1 MVSVSPRE
9 LGAYTPTPNQAMLLT
24 EEQLAIKRMVADFAR
39 RELADGAFKPE
50 TDEQYRA
57 RLTKLAQQGLL
68 GMTAP
73 VEYGGGGLSYF
84 DALLAVEEMAKY
96 DPRSAGEMHTNGTGT
111 ASHLWVLGTPEQQER
126 WLRPICEGRMR
137 CAIAMTEPEAGS
149 AATEMTTTATPM
161 QDGSGAYC
169 LNGGKIFIS
178 GGKRADIFITYARFG
193 SPPFENSGKQIG
205 ALVVEKST
213 PGFSVLRNDH
223 NMADED
229 QAQLVFSDCVI
240 PASNVLVTGNA
251 FGRLIRIYNR
261 NRLSGVAQALGMATA
276 SYEDALQ
283 HVQVR
288 RQFGRELAD
297 FQGLQWMLADMAI
310 QLNACRATLY
320 QAAMAESSDGDLDPL
335 QVSLAKVFVAE
346 TCVRVCDMAIQ
357 LFGGYGYMAD
367 APVNQRYR
375 RVRGTAIYG
384 GTMQIHRN
392 MIAARVLGRRNN
404 QRRR

>member
-1 MVSVSPRE
+1 VRLSEDQV
-9 LGAYTPTPNQAMLLT
+9 
-24 EEQLAIKRMVADFAR
+24 AIQRMVAEFAR

-50 TDEQYRA
+50 TEEEYRL
-57 RLTKLAQQGLL
+57 RLRKLAQQGLL

-84 DALLAVEEMAKY
+84 DALLAVEEMAKH

-111 ASHLWVLGTPEQQER
+111 ASHLWVLGTPQQQER
-126 WLRPICEGRMR
+126 WLRPICAGKIR

-149 AATEMTTTATPM
+149 AATEMTTTATPTP
-161 QDGSGAYC
+161 DGKTFC

-193 SPPFENSGKQIG
+193 TPPFEAGGRQIG
-205 ALVVEKST
+205 ALVVEKDT
-213 PGFSVLRNDH
+213 PGFSILRNDH

-229 QAQLVFSDCVI
+229 QAQLLFDNCEI
-240 PASNVLVTGNA
+240 PAENVLISGNA

-276 SYEDALQ
+276 SYEDALR

-320 QAAMAESSDGDLDPL
+320 QAAAAETDGELDPL
-335 QVSLAKVFVAE
+335 QVSMAKVFIAE

-392 MIAARVLGRRNN
+392 MVAARILGRR
-404 QRRR
+404 RST

>member
-1 MVSVSPRE
+1 VK
-9 LGAYTPTPNQAMLLT
+9 LT
-24 EEQLAIKRMVADFAR
+24 EDQVAIKRMVADFAR
-39 RELADGAFKPE
+39 RELAENAFKPE
-50 TDEQYRA
+50 NEEQYRA
-57 RLTKLAQQGLL
+57 RLRKLAAQGLL

-73 VEYGGGGLSYF
+73 VEHGGGGLSYF

-96 DPRSAGEMHTNGTGT
+96 DPRSSAEMHTNGTGT

-149 AATEMTTTATPM
+149 AATEMTTTASLTE
-161 QDGSGAYC
+161 DGEAYC
-169 LNGGKIFIS
+169 VNGSKIFIS
-178 GGKRADIFITYARFG
+178 GGKHADVFITYARFG
-193 SPPFENSGKQIG
+193 APPREDGGRNIG
-205 ALVVEKST
+205 AMVVEKGT
-213 PGFSVLRNDH
+213 PGFSILRNDH

-229 QAQLVFSDCVI
+229 QAQLLFDNCRV
-240 PASNVLVTGNA
+240 PRSNVLVTGNA

-261 NRLSGVAQALGMATA
+261 NRLSGVAQALGMASA

-310 QLNACRATLY
+310 QLNACRAVLY
-320 QAAMAESSDGDLDPL
+320 QAASAEDEGELDPL
-335 QVSLAKVFVAE
+335 QVSMAKVFIAE

-392 MIAARVLGRRNN
+392 MIAARVLGRRND

>member
-1 MVSVSPRE
+1 V
-9 LGAYTPTPNQAMLLT
+9 NLT
-24 EEQLAIKRMVADFAR
+24 ENQLAIKQMVADFAR
-39 RELADGAFKPE
+39 RELAEAAFRPE
-50 TDEQYRA
+50 SDEQYQT
-57 RLTKLAQQGLL
+57 RLRKLAQQGLL

-73 VEYGGGGLSYF
+73 VEHGGGGLSYF

-96 DPRSAGEMHTNGTGT
+96 DPRSAHEMHTNGTGT

-149 AATEMTTTATPM
+149 AATEMTTTATPTP
-161 QDGSGAYC
+161 DGEAYC

-178 GGKRADIFITYARFG
+178 GGKSADIFVTYARFG
-193 SPPFENSGKQIG
+193 TPPFAEGGRTIG
-205 ALVVEKST
+205 ALVVEKGT
-213 PGFSVLRNDH
+213 PGFAILRNDH

-229 QAQLVFSDCVI
+229 QAQLLFEDCRV
-240 PASNVLVTGNA
+240 PKFNVLVEGNA

-276 SYEDALQ
+276 SYEDALR
-283 HVQVR
+283 HMQVR

-320 QAAMAESSDGDLDPL
+320 QAAAAETEGELDPL
-335 QVSLAKVFVAE
+335 QVSMAKVFIAE
-346 TCVRVCDMAIQ
+346 ACVRVCDMAIQ

-367 APVNQRYR
+367 SPVNQRYR

-392 MIAARVLGRRNN
+392 MIAARVLGRRND
-404 QRRR
+404 QRRG

>member
-1 MVSVSPRE
+1 MIS
-9 LGAYTPTPNQAMLLT
+9 LT
-24 EEQLAIKRMVADFAR
+24 EEQRAITRMVAEFAQ
-39 RELADGAFKPE
+39 RELAPTAFKPE
-50 TDEQYRA
+50 SEDEYRA
-57 RLTKLAQQGLL
+57 RLRKLAGQGLL

-73 VEYGGGGLSYF
+73 VEYGGGGLTF
-84 DALLAVEEMAKY
+84 LDALLAVEEMARH
-96 DPRSAGEMHTNGTGT
+96 DPRSAAEMHTNGTGT
-111 ASHLWVLGTPEQQER
+111 ASHLWVLGTPAQQQR

-149 AATEMTTTATPM
+149 AATEMTTTARPTA
-161 QDGSGAYC
+161 DGEAYV

-178 GGKRADIFITYARFG
+178 GGQHADVFITYARFADMGETG
-193 SPPFENSGKQIG
+193 SRSIG
-205 ALVVEKST
+205 ALVVERDT
-213 PGFSVLRNDH
+213 PGFTILRNDH

-229 QAQLVFSDCVI
+229 QAQLLFEECRLPRD
-240 PASNVLVTGNA
+240 NVLVTGNA

-261 NRLSGVAQALGMATA
+261 NRLSGVAQALGMAQA

-310 QLNACRATLY
+310 GLNAARATLY
-320 QAAMAESSDGDLDPL
+320 GAAASERDGDLDPL
-335 QVSLAKVFVAE
+335 QVSMAKVFVAE
-346 TCVRVCDMAIQ
+346 TCVRICDTAIQ

-392 MIAARVLGRRNN
+392 MIAARVLGRRND
-404 QRRR
+404 QRAR

>member
-1 MVSVSPRE
+1 M
-9 LGAYTPTPNQAMLLT
+9 NLT
-24 EEQLAIKRMVADFAR
+24 EDQLAIKRMVADFAK
-39 RELADGAFKPE
+39 RELADNAFKPE
-50 TDEQYRA
+50 SEEQYRA
-57 RLTKLAQQGLL
+57 RLRKLAAQGLL

-73 VEYGGGGLSYF
+73 VEHGGGGLSYF
-84 DALLAVEEMAKY
+84 DALLAVEEMARY
-96 DPRSAGEMHTNGTGT
+96 DPRSSAEMHTNGTGT

-149 AATEMTTTATPM
+149 AATEMTTTATLTE
-161 QDGSGAYC
+161 GGEAYC
-169 LNGGKIFIS
+169 VNGSKIFIS
-178 GGKRADIFITYARFG
+178 GGKHADIFITYARFG
-193 SPPFENSGKQIG
+193 APPFEHGGRSIG
-205 ALVVEKST
+205 ALVIEKGT
-213 PGFSVLRNDH
+213 PGFSILRNDH

-229 QAQLVFSDCVI
+229 QAQLLFEDCRV
-240 PASNVLVTGNA
+240 PRGNVLVTGNA

-310 QLNACRATLY
+310 QLNACRAVLY
-320 QAAMAESSDGDLDPL
+320 QAASSENDGELDPL
-335 QVSLAKVFVAE
+335 QVSMAKVFVAE
-346 TCVRVCDMAIQ
+346 TCARVCDMAIQ

-375 RVRGTAIYG
+375 RVRGTEIYG

-392 MIAARVLGRRNN
+392 MVAARILGRRND

>member
-1 MVSVSPRE
+1 MK
-9 LGAYTPTPNQAMLLT
+9 LT
-24 EEQLAIKRMVADFAR
+24 EDQLAIKRMVAEFAR
-39 RELADGAFKPE
+39 RELADNAFNPE
-50 TDEQYRA
+50 SEAEYRA
-57 RLTKLAQQGLL
+57 RLRKLAAQGLL

-73 VEYGGGGLSYF
+73 VEHGGGGLSFF
-84 DALLAVEEMAKY
+84 DAVLAVEEMARY
-96 DPRSAGEMHTNGTGT
+96 DPRSSAEMHTNGTGT
-111 ASHLWVLGTPEQQER
+111 ASHLWVLGSPEQQER
-126 WLRPICEGRMR
+126 WLRPICEGQMR

-149 AATEMTTTATPM
+149 AATEMTTTATLSE
-161 QDGSGAYC
+161 DGEAYC
-169 LNGGKIFIS
+169 LNGSKIFIS
-178 GGKRADIFITYARFG
+178 GGKHADVFITYARFG
-193 SPPFENSGKQIG
+193 APPFEEGGRSIG
-205 ALVVEKST
+205 AIVVEKGT
-213 PGFSVLRNDH
+213 PGFSIVRNDH

-229 QAQLVFSDCVI
+229 QAQLLFDNCRV
-240 PASNVLVTGNA
+240 PRGNALATGNA

-310 QLNACRATLY
+310 QLNACRAVLY
-320 QAAMAESSDGDLDPL
+320 QAASAENDGELDPL
-335 QVSLAKVFVAE
+335 QVSMAKVFIAE

-392 MIAARVLGRRNN
+392 MIAARVLGRRND

>member
-1 MVSVSPRE
+1 MTINE
-9 LGAYTPTPNQAMLLT
+9 Q
-24 EEQLAIKRMVADFAR
+24 QLAIKRMVADFAR
-39 RELADGAFKPE
+39 RELAEHAFKPE
-50 TDEQYRA
+50 TEDQYRA
-57 RLTKLAQQGLL
+57 RLKKLGDQGLL

-73 VEYGGGGLSYF
+73 VEHGGGGLSYF

-149 AATEMTTTATPM
+149 AATEMTTTATLSPEG
-161 QDGSGAYC
+161 DAYVV
-169 LNGGKIFIS
+169 NGGKIFIS
-178 GGKRADIFITYARFG
+178 GGKHADIFITYARFG
-193 SPPFENSGKQIG
+193 TGSAEEGGKNIG
-205 ALVVEKST
+205 ALVLEKDT
-213 PGFSVLRNDH
+213 PGFSILRNDH

-229 QAQLVFSDCVI
+229 QAQLLFDDCRV
-240 PASNVLVTGNA
+240 PAGNVLVTGNA

-276 SYEDALQ
+276 SYDDALR
-283 HVQVR
+283 HMQVR

-297 FQGLQWMLADMAI
+297 FQGLQWMLADMAT

-320 QAAMAESSDGDLDPL
+320 QAALSEVDGDLEPL
-335 QVSLAKVFVAE
+335 QVSMAKVFIAE
-346 TCVRVCDMAIQ
+346 TCVRICDMAIQ

-367 APVNQRYR
+367 SPVNQRYR

-392 MIAARVLGRRNN
+392 MIAARILGRRND

>member
-1 MVSVSPRE
+1 VK
-9 LGAYTPTPNQAMLLT
+9 LT
-24 EEQLAIKRMVADFAR
+24 EDQVAIKRMVADFAR
-39 RELADGAFKPE
+39 RELAENAFKPE
-50 TDEQYRA
+50 NEEQYRA
-57 RLTKLAQQGLL
+57 RLRKLAAQGLL

-73 VEYGGGGLSYF
+73 VEHGGGGLSYF

-96 DPRSAGEMHTNGTGT
+96 DPRSSAEMHTNGTGT

-149 AATEMTTTATPM
+149 AATEMTTTASLTE
-161 QDGSGAYC
+161 DGEAYC
-169 LNGGKIFIS
+169 VNGSKIFIS
-178 GGKRADIFITYARFG
+178 GAKHADVFITYARFG
-193 SPPFENSGKQIG
+193 ASPREDGGRNIG
-205 ALVVEKST
+205 AMVVEKGT
-213 PGFSVLRNDH
+213 PGFSILRNDH

-229 QAQLVFSDCVI
+229 QAQLLFDNCRV
-240 PASNVLVTGNA
+240 PRSNVLVTGNA

-261 NRLSGVAQALGMATA
+261 NRLSGVAQALGMASA

-310 QLNACRATLY
+310 QLNACRAVLY
-320 QAAMAESSDGDLDPL
+320 QAASAEDEGELDPL
-335 QVSLAKVFVAE
+335 QVSMAKVFIAE

-392 MIAARVLGRRNN
+392 MIAARVLGRRND

>member
-1 MVSVSPRE
+1 MK
-9 LGAYTPTPNQAMLLT
+9 LT
-24 EEQLAIKRMVADFAR
+24 EDQVAIKRMVADFAR
-39 RELADGAFKPE
+39 RELADNAFKPE
-50 TDEQYRA
+50 TEEQYRA
-57 RLTKLAQQGLL
+57 RLRKLAAQGLL

-73 VEYGGGGLSYF
+73 AEHGGGGLSYF

-96 DPRSAGEMHTNGTGT
+96 DPRSSAEMHTNGTGT

-149 AATEMTTTATPM
+149 AATEMTTTASLTE
-161 QDGSGAYC
+161 DGEAYC
-169 LNGGKIFIS
+169 VNGSKIFIS
-178 GGKRADIFITYARFG
+178 GGKHADVFITYARFG
-193 SPPFENSGKQIG
+193 SPPFEDGGRNIG
-205 ALVVEKST
+205 AMVVEKGT
-213 PGFSVLRNDH
+213 PGFSILRNDH

-229 QAQLVFSDCVI
+229 QAQLLFDNCRV
-240 PASNVLVTGNA
+240 PRSNVLVTGNA

-261 NRLSGVAQALGMATA
+261 NRLSGVAQALGMASA

-310 QLNACRATLY
+310 QLNACRAVLY
-320 QAAMAESSDGDLDPL
+320 QAASAENEGELDPL
-335 QVSLAKVFVAE
+335 QVSMAKVFIAE

-392 MIAARVLGRRNN
+392 MIAARVLGRRND

>member
-1 MVSVSPRE
+1 M
-9 LGAYTPTPNQAMLLT
+9 LT
-24 EEQLAIKRMVADFAR
+24 EDQIAIKRMVADFAR
-39 RELADGAFKPE
+39 RELVDGAFKPE
-50 TDEQYRA
+50 SDADYRA
-57 RLTKLAQQGLL
+57 RLAKLGAQGLL

-73 VEYGGGGLSYF
+73 IEHGGGGLAYF
-84 DALLAVEEMAKY
+84 DALLAVEEMAKF

-111 ASHLWVLGTPEQQER
+111 ASHLWVLGTPEQQEK

-149 AATEMTTTATPM
+149 AATEMTTTATLSE
-161 QDGSGAYC
+161 DGESYC

-193 SPPFENSGKQIG
+193 TDGQASKNIG
-205 ALVVEKST
+205 ALVVEKDA
-213 PGFSVLRNDH
+213 PGFSILRNDH

-229 QAQLVFSDCVI
+229 QAQLLFEDCRV
-240 PASNVLVTGNA
+240 PRGNVLVTGNA

-276 SYEDALQ
+276 SYEDALRHMQ
-283 HVQVR
+283 MR

-320 QAAMAESSDGDLDPL
+320 QAAASEQDGDLDPL
-335 QVSLAKVFVAE
+335 QVSMAKVFIAE

-357 LFGGYGYMAD
+357 LFGGYGYMAE

-392 MIAARVLGRRNN
+392 MIAAQVLGRRNN
-404 QRRR
+404 QRQ

>member
-1 MVSVSPRE
+1 M
-9 LGAYTPTPNQAMLLT
+9 NLT
-24 EEQLAIKRMVADFAR
+24 EDQLAIKRMVADFAK
-39 RELADGAFKPE
+39 RELADNAFKPE
-50 TDEQYRA
+50 SEEQYRA
-57 RLTKLAQQGLL
+57 RLRKLAAQGLL

-73 VEYGGGGLSYF
+73 VEHGGGGVSYF
-84 DALLAVEEMAKY
+84 DALLAVEEMARY
-96 DPRSAGEMHTNGTGT
+96 DPRSSAEMHTNGTGT
-111 ASHLWVLGTPEQQER
+111 ASHLWVLGTPEQQAR

-149 AATEMTTTATPM
+149 AATEMTTTATLTE
-161 QDGSGAYC
+161 DGEAYC
-169 LNGGKIFIS
+169 VNGSKIFIS
-178 GGKRADIFITYARFG
+178 GGKHADVFITYARFG
-193 SPPFENSGKQIG
+193 APPFEDGGRSIG
-205 ALVVEKST
+205 AMVVEKGT
-213 PGFSVLRNDH
+213 PGFSIVRNDH

-229 QAQLVFSDCVI
+229 QAQLLFEDCRV
-240 PASNVLVTGNA
+240 PRGNVLVTGNA

-310 QLNACRATLY
+310 QLNACRAVLY
-320 QAAMAESSDGDLDPL
+320 QAASTENDGELDPL
-335 QVSLAKVFVAE
+335 QVSMAKVFIAE
-346 TCVRVCDMAIQ
+346 TCVRVCDMVIQ

-392 MIAARVLGRRNN
+392 MVAARILGRRND
-404 QRRR
+404 QRKR

>member
-1 MVSVSPRE
+1 V
-9 LGAYTPTPNQAMLLT
+9 NLT
-24 EEQLAIKRMVADFAR
+24 EEQAALKAMVADFAKH
-39 RELADGAFKPE
+39 ELAENAFKPE
-50 TDEQYRA
+50 TEEQYQT
-57 RLTKLAQQGLL
+57 RLRKLGAQGLL

-73 VEYGGGGLSYF
+73 TEFGGGGLSYF
-84 DALLAVEEMAKY
+84 DALLAVEEMARY
-96 DPRSAGEMHTNGTGT
+96 DPRSAHEMHTNGTGT

-149 AATEMTTTATPM
+149 AATEMTTTATPSD
-161 QDGSGAYC
+161 DGESVC

-178 GGKRADIFITYARFG
+178 GGKHADIFITYARFG
-193 SPPFENSGKQIG
+193 SPPFEAGGRSIG
-205 ALVVEKST
+205 ALVVEKDT
-213 PGFSVLRNDH
+213 PGFSILRNDH

-229 QAQLVFSDCVI
+229 QAQLLFEDCKV
-240 PASNVLVTGNA
+240 PRFNVLVEGNA

-261 NRLSGVAQALGMATA
+261 NRLSGMAQALGMATA
-276 SYEDALQ
+276 SYEDALRHMQ
-283 HVQVR
+283 TR

-310 QLNACRATLY
+310 QLNACRAVLY
-320 QAAMAESSDGDLDPL
+320 QAAASESDGELDPL
-335 QVSLAKVFVAE
+335 QVSMAKVFIAE

-357 LFGGYGYMAD
+357 LFGGYGYMAES
-367 APVNQRYR
+367 PVNQRYR

-392 MIAARVLGRRNN
+392 MIAARVLGRRND
-404 QRRR
+404 QRKR

>member
-1 MVSVSPRE
+1 VK
-9 LGAYTPTPNQAMLLT
+9 LT
-24 EEQLAIKRMVADFAR
+24 EDQVAIKRMVADFAR
-39 RELADGAFKPE
+39 RELAENAFKPE
-50 TDEQYRA
+50 NEEQYRA
-57 RLTKLAQQGLL
+57 RLRKLAAQGLL

-73 VEYGGGGLSYF
+73 VEHGGGGLSYF

-96 DPRSAGEMHTNGTGT
+96 DPRSSAEMHTNGTGT

-149 AATEMTTTATPM
+149 AATEMTTTASLTE
-161 QDGSGAYC
+161 DGEAYC
-169 LNGGKIFIS
+169 VNGSKIFIS
-178 GGKRADIFITYARFG
+178 GGKHADVFITYARFG
-193 SPPFENSGKQIG
+193 APPREDGGRNIG
-205 ALVVEKST
+205 AMVVEKGT
-213 PGFSVLRNDH
+213 PGFSILRNDH

-229 QAQLVFSDCVI
+229 QAQLLFDNCRV
-240 PASNVLVTGNA
+240 PRSNVLVTGNA

-261 NRLSGVAQALGMATA
+261 NRLSGVAQALGMASA

-310 QLNACRATLY
+310 QLNACRAVLY
-320 QAAMAESSDGDLDPL
+320 QAASAEDEGELDPL
-335 QVSLAKVFVAE
+335 QVSMAKVFIAE
-346 TCVRVCDMAIQ
+346 TCARVCDMAIQ

-392 MIAARVLGRRNN
+392 MIAARVLGRRND

>member
-1 MVSVSPRE
+1 M
-9 LGAYTPTPNQAMLLT
+9 MLT
-24 EEQLAIKRMVADFAR
+24 EDQLAIKQMIADFAKA
-39 RELADGAFKPE
+39 ELAEGAFRPE
-50 TDEQYRA
+50 TEDAYYT
-57 RLTKLAQQGLL
+57 RLRKLGAQGLL

-73 VEYGGGGLSYF
+73 VEHGGGGLSYF
-84 DALLAVEEMAKY
+84 DALVAVEEMAKW

-111 ASHLWVLGTPEQQER
+111 ASHLWVLGTPEQQEK

-149 AATEMTTTATPM
+149 AATELTTTATLAPEG
-161 QDGSGAYC
+161 DAYC

-193 SPPFENSGKQIG
+193 SDGGSSGKNIG
-205 ALVVEKST
+205 AIVVEKNT
-213 PGFSVLRNDH
+213 PGFSILRNDH

-229 QAQLVFSDCVI
+229 QAQLLFDNARVPVE
-240 PASNVLVTGNA
+240 NVLVTGNA

-276 SYEDALQ
+276 SYEDALR

-297 FQGLQWMLADMAI
+297 FQGLQWMLADMAM

-320 QAAMAESSDGDLDPL
+320 QAAASEKDGDLDPL
-335 QVSLAKVFVAE
+335 QVSMAKVFIAE

-357 LFGGYGYMAD
+357 LFGGYGYMAET
-367 APVNQRYR
+367 PVNQRYR
-375 RVRGTAIYG
+375 RIRGTMIYG

-392 MIAARVLGRRNN
+392 MIAARILGRRND

>member
-1 MVSVSPRE
+1 M
-9 LGAYTPTPNQAMLLT
+9 QLT
-24 EEQLAIKRMVADFAR
+24 ENQLAIKRMVADFAR
-39 RELADGAFKPE
+39 RELADAAFKPE
-50 TDEQYRA
+50 SEDQYRL
-57 RLTKLAQQGLL
+57 RLRKLAEQGLL

-84 DALLAVEEMAKY
+84 DALLAVEEMARY

-149 AATEMTTTATPM
+149 AATEMTTTATLTS
-161 QDGSGAYC
+161 DGDSYV

-178 GGKRADIFITYARFG
+178 GGKRADVFVTYARFG
-193 SPPFENSGKQIG
+193 SSDEGGHNIG
-205 ALVVEKST
+205 ALVVEKGT
-213 PGFSVLRNDH
+213 PGFSILRNDR
-223 NMADED
+223 NMANED
-229 QAQLVFSDCVI
+229 QAQLLFDNCPVPKD
-240 PASNVLVTGNA
+240 NVLVTGNA
-251 FGRLIRIYNR
+251 FGQLIRTYNR

-276 SYEDALQ
+276 SYEDALRHLQ
-283 HVQVR
+283 TR

-297 FQGLQWMLADMAI
+297 FQGLQWILADMAI
-310 QLNACRATLY
+310 QLNASRATLY
-320 QAAMAESSDGDLDPL
+320 AAAASSVDGELDPL
-335 QVSLAKVFVAE
+335 QVSMAKVFVAE
-346 TCVRVCDMAIQ
+346 SCIGVCDMAIQ

-384 GTMQIHRN
+384 GTLQIHRN
-392 MIAARVLGRRNN
+392 MVAARVLGRRND

>member
-1 MVSVSPRE
+1 MK
-9 LGAYTPTPNQAMLLT
+9 LT
-24 EEQLAIKRMVADFAR
+24 EDQLAIKRMVAEFAR
-39 RELADGAFKPE
+39 RELADNAFNPE
-50 TDEQYRA
+50 SEAEYRA
-57 RLTKLAQQGLL
+57 RLRKLAAQGLL

-73 VEYGGGGLSYF
+73 VEHGGGGLSFF
-84 DALLAVEEMAKY
+84 DAVLAVEEMARY
-96 DPRSAGEMHTNGTGT
+96 DPRSSAEMHTNGTGT
-111 ASHLWVLGTPEQQER
+111 ASHLWVLGSPEQQER
-126 WLRPICEGRMR
+126 WLRPICEGQMR

-149 AATEMTTTATPM
+149 AATEMTTTATLSE
-161 QDGSGAYC
+161 DGEAYC
-169 LNGGKIFIS
+169 LNGSKIFIS
-178 GGKRADIFITYARFG
+178 GGKHADVFITYARFG
-193 SPPFENSGKQIG
+193 APPFEEGGRSIG
-205 ALVVEKST
+205 AIVVEKGT
-213 PGFSVLRNDH
+213 PGFSIVRNDH

-229 QAQLVFSDCVI
+229 QAQLLFDNCRV
-240 PASNVLVTGNA
+240 PRGNALATGNA

-310 QLNACRATLY
+310 QLNACRAVLY
-320 QAAMAESSDGDLDPL
+320 QAASAENDGELDPL
-335 QVSLAKVFVAE
+335 QVSMAKVFIAE

-392 MIAARVLGRRNN
+392 MIAARILGRRND

>member
-1 MVSVSPRE
+1 MK
-9 LGAYTPTPNQAMLLT
+9 LT
-24 EEQLAIKRMVADFAR
+24 EDQLAIKRMVAEFAR
-39 RELADGAFKPE
+39 RELADNAFNPE
-50 TDEQYRA
+50 SEAEYRA
-57 RLTKLAQQGLL
+57 RLRKLAAQGLL

-73 VEYGGGGLSYF
+73 VEHGGGGLSFF
-84 DALLAVEEMAKY
+84 DAVLAVEEMARY
-96 DPRSAGEMHTNGTGT
+96 DPRSSAEMHTNGTGT
-111 ASHLWVLGTPEQQER
+111 ASHLWVLGSPEQQER
-126 WLRPICEGRMR
+126 WLRPICEGQMR
-137 CAIAMTEPEAGS
+137 CAIAMTEPAAGS
-149 AATEMTTTATPM
+149 AATAMTTTATLSE
-161 QDGSGAYC
+161 DGEAYC
-169 LNGGKIFIS
+169 LNGSKIFIS
-178 GGKRADIFITYARFG
+178 GGKHADVFITYARFG
-193 SPPFENSGKQIG
+193 APPFEEGGRSIG
-205 ALVVEKST
+205 AIVVEKGT
-213 PGFSVLRNDH
+213 PGFSIVRNDH

-229 QAQLVFSDCVI
+229 QAQLLFDNCRV
-240 PASNVLVTGNA
+240 PRGNALATGNA

-310 QLNACRATLY
+310 KLNACRAVLY
-320 QAAMAESSDGDLDPL
+320 QAASAENDGELDPL
-335 QVSLAKVFVAE
+335 QVSMAKVFIAE

-392 MIAARVLGRRNN
+392 MIAARILGRRND

>member
-1 MVSVSPRE
+1 MS
-9 LGAYTPTPNQAMLLT
+9 LTDNQV
-24 EEQLAIKRMVADFAR
+24 AIKRMVAEFAR
-39 RELADGAFKPE
+39 RELVDGAFKPE
-50 TDEQYRA
+50 TEEQYRA
-57 RLTKLAQQGLL
+57 RLKKLGDQGLL

-73 VEYGGGGLSYF
+73 AEHGGGGLSYF
-84 DALLAVEEMAKY
+84 DALIAVEEMARH
-96 DPRSAGEMHTNGTGT
+96 DPRSAAEMHTNGTGT

-126 WLRPICEGRMR
+126 WLRPICEGRLR

-149 AATEMTTTATPM
+149 AATEMTTTATLSSEG
-161 QDGSGAYC
+161 DAYC

-178 GGKRADIFITYARFG
+178 GGKHADIFITYARFG
-193 SPPFENSGKQIG
+193 QPPFESGGRAIG
-205 ALVVEKST
+205 ALVVEKDT
-213 PGFSVLRNDH
+213 PGFSILRNDH

-229 QAQLVFSDCVI
+229 QAQLVFDDCRI
-240 PASNVLVTGNA
+240 PTDNVLVTGNA

-276 SYEDALQ
+276 SYEDALR
-283 HVQVR
+283 HVRTR

-310 QLNACRATLY
+310 QLNACRAVLY
-320 QAAMAESSDGDLDPL
+320 QAAASEQDGELDPA
-335 QVSLAKVFVAE
+335 QVSMAKVFIAE
-346 TCVRVCDMAIQ
+346 TCMRVCDMAIQ
-357 LFGGYGYMAD
+357 LFGGYGYMAE

-392 MIAARVLGRRNN
+392 MIAGRILERRND
-404 QRRR
+404 QRRG